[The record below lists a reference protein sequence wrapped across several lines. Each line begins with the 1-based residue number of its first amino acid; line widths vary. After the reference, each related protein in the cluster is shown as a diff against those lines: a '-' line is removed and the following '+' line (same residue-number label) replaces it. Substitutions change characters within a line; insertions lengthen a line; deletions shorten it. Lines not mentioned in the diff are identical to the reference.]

1 MNAKTYNIIILDKS
15 GSMSCV
21 RKETVDNVNEILGS
35 IRSSQE
41 KNAEVEQI
49 VTLVAFCGCE
59 IKTLIDAQPVSKV
72 DNISFKSYQPCC
84 TTPLY
89 DAIGMTIT
97 KLQKRIIDEENAA
110 VAVTVITDGYEN
122 SSHEYSRVSIKALI
136 DAYKEKGWMFAY
148 IGADHDVESVA
159 FSLSIDNALR
169 FEKTSGGMEKMQ
181 LCLCKALGDWDE
193 KMHDKDMTPEKR
205 KECSKSFFDKF

>member
-41 KNAEVEQI
+41 KNAEVEQV

-72 DNISFKSYQPCC
+72 DNISFKSYQTCC

-169 FEKTSGGMEKMQ
+169 FKKTGSGMKEMQ
-181 LCLCKALGDWDE
+181 LCLCKALSDWDE
-193 KMHDKDMTPEKR
+193 KMHDIDMTPEKR